1 MLNVTIGNVIRL
13 LRPKQW
19 AKNVLLFAGLVFSQ
33 SYLQVE
39 CVKLSVLGF
48 LAFCMISSAIY
59 VFNDIV
65 DVDSDRLHPKKSKRP
80 IASGAIS
87 VSNAVTLGVILFLL
101 AFAIIYVFLNIS
113 FLVASLTYFLMMLL
127 YIFVLKHCVIFD
139 IMTISFG
146 FVIRAISGV
155 VVLQTDV
162 RQVPLTPWFICT
174 VFFLSLFLVV
184 CKRRHE
190 VAMLDRDDA
199 VQHRKVLNEY
209 SLPLLDQMV
218 SISTTATIIC
228 YALYSVLGVYAVQGV
243 KIQHPNWIIWTLPFV
258 VFGIFRYL
266 YLVYQ
271 KTEGGAP
278 ESVLF
283 DDWGIIGCVFLWT
296 IAILFCLSV

>member
-1 MLNVTIGNVIRL
+1 MLNVTIGNIIRL

-19 AKNVLLFAGLVFSQ
+19 AKNALLFAGLVFSQ
-33 SYLQVE
+33 SYLQTE
-39 CVKLSVLGF
+39 SVKLSVLGF
-48 LAFCMISSAIY
+48 LIFCMISSTVYI
-59 VFNDIV
+59 FNDIV
-65 DVDSDRLHPKKSKRP
+65 DVDSDRLHPNKSSRP

-87 VSNAVTLGVILFLL
+87 VSRAIVLGVILFLL
-101 AFAIIYVFLNIS
+101 ALSVTCLFLNIP
-113 FLVASLTYFLMMLL
+113 FLIASLTYFLVMLL

-139 IMTISFG
+139 IMTISLG
-146 FVIRAISGV
+146 FVIRAIAGV

-162 RQVPLTPWFICT
+162 RQVPLTPWFVCT

-190 VAMLDRDDA
+190 VAVLDRDDA
-199 VQHRKVLNEY
+199 VQHRKVLTEY

-228 YALYSVLGVYAVQGV
+228 YALYSVLGVYTVQGV
-243 KIQHPNWIIWTLPFV
+243 KIQHPDWVIWTLPFV

-296 IAILFCLSV
+296 VAILFCMSV